1 MRVVECEKQSG
12 VSAVVMA
19 VLLCAAHVLVAS
31 RSVTTSFF
39 SIGRG
44 SSLHQSS
51 TLTARLV
58 LNSSSSSSLTTTT
71 SVCMYTRTRE
81 TNNNND
87 EEDEEESQVVEGE
100 KRNQIEPMSFAEE
113 ALLFRLPTYLV
124 AIFRARGF
132 TPTQLPSFSMLLV
145 SLTASPVVGSTLG
158 ICKCSATVT
167 DSYTPPASVCVR
179 AWGRGERQF
188 NSSFIV
194 CIRVRVSRLCMT
206 HHIPSSGALKTLK
219 MMTVLSGNMKRRR
232 RIYIY
237 PHHSAAVNSQ
247 EPRAPYR
254 CPVGR
259 NS

>member
-1 MRVVECEKQSG
+1 MDTEWFLLGNGSRHDVTIVRLLLLHMHVNG
-12 VSAVVMA
+12 VSID
-19 VLLCAAHVLVAS
+19 
-31 RSVTTSFF
+31 FF
-39 SIGRG
+39 CLKMKKEKKKNEGEEKCLWGGR
-44 SSLHQSS
+44 
-51 TLTARLV
+51 
-58 LNSSSSSSLTTTT
+58 
-71 SVCMYTRTRE
+71 
-81 TNNNND
+81 
-87 EEDEEESQVVEGE
+87 E